1 MQMGCWSEQLEFSA
15 SNPQADFFLTQ
26 NTLHQG
32 SNSHSLEL
40 SQKGQFNALNA
51 SAAIIAA
58 RHAGVAI
65 ETSLE
70 ALGKYNGV
78 KRRQEVIAEING
90 VKIIDD
96 FAHHPTSIA
105 LTLQALKENSSG
117 RLIAV
122 LDIRSNTMKSGV
134 HGTRLARS
142 IATAD
147 LVLTPDLQ
155 WDMKQMAETTPTIV
169 EVKTDTQQIID
180 YLLHN
185 CQPGD
190 QVVIMSNG
198 GFDNIHQRLI
208 QTMQN

>member
-1 MQMGCWSEQLEFSA
+1 
-15 SNPQADFFLTQ
+15 
-26 NTLHQG
+26 
-32 SNSHSLEL
+32 
-40 SQKGQFNALNA
+40 
-51 SAAIIAA
+51 
-58 RHAGVAI
+58 
-65 ETSLE
+65 
-70 ALGKYNGV
+70 
-78 KRRQEVIAEING
+78 

-96 FAHHPTSIA
+96 FAHHPTAIA

-147 LVLTPDLQ
+147 LVLLCETPDLQ